1 MPQIEMCGNIMQAK
15 GLSNK
20 GDFMGKGGQAVAKLS
35 SLIDEGNL
43 SGAVSMSQIEA
54 AIQVHQPLATSRG
67 QKFVLNLYKKYQAMT
82 SNNDAETIMWRVL

>member
-1 MPQIEMCGNIMQAK
+1 
-15 GLSNK
+15 
-20 GDFMGKGGQAVAKLS
+20 MGKGGQAVAKLS

-54 AIQVHQPLATSRG
+54 TVQGNHSISDEQRTALLAY
-67 QKFVLNLYKKYQAMT
+67 LDDKYQVMT